1 MRRYGPVRTTRCP
14 SKVRSVRVYAAPS
27 TRAAQTRPPNATSMS
42 ATPIQPRTSGI
53 RATPRAFSACAST
66 NASAA
71 TANAP
76 PMRPV
81 DPRSAAVVLR
91 LRASAPCRR
100 RASTTRN
107 TRRIRTAAAV
117 LTERR
122 VESRHMR
129 PGPACGGGDT
139 SPVSVSEIAL
149 SPAAVRAGRPTRELP
164 VLQILQLSAYWFAIS
179 AIWGTVTLFLQRR
192 LEDLVPKDITGTAYG
207 ALTAAGALVAILVQP
222 TIGSISDYTVSR
234 WGRRKPYIAFGAAFA
249 VLFLIGLATSQTYL
263 SVFAFVCLLQL
274 SSNTAQGPFQ
284 GYLPDLVPAP
294 QVSFASAVYGVMN
307 VLGKVSGV
315 ILGAVGQATGNFT
328 VSLIGVGLLELSIAT
343 GTIAW
348 VDEGR
353 SAPSREGR
361 SWLDIGR
368 SAWGLDILRER
379 NFVWLVASR
388 LFLLLPIVGLLE
400 FENFFLQRSLGLN
413 DQDAAFWNSVA
424 SVAVGGS
431 YILAAYPAARLSDRI
446 GRKNVIYVSAAIA
459 GLGLLGVVLAPTTV
473 VATAFIIVLA
483 IGGGS
488 LFAVDCPL
496 GPRAALAVGILFLVV
511 SAFLLRRVDE
521 RRRD

>member
-1 MRRYGPVRTTRCP
+1 
-14 SKVRSVRVYAAPS
+14 
-27 TRAAQTRPPNATSMS
+27 MS
-42 ATPIQPRTSGI
+42 A
-53 RATPRAFSACAST
+53 
-66 NASAA
+66 
-71 TANAP
+71 
-76 PMRPV
+76 
-81 DPRSAAVVLR
+81 
-91 LRASAPCRR
+91 
-100 RASTTRN
+100 
-107 TRRIRTAAAV
+107 
-117 LTERR
+117 
-122 VESRHMR
+122 
-129 PGPACGGGDT
+129 
-139 SPVSVSEIAL
+139 SEIAV
-149 SPAAVRAGRPTRELP
+149 SAAAARGRPTRVLP
-164 VLQILQLSAYWFAIS
+164 VLQIMQLSAYWFAIS
-179 AIWGTVTLFLQRR
+179 AIWGTVGLFLQRR
-192 LEDLVPKDITGTAYG
+192 MEDLVPKDVTGVAYG
-207 ALTAAGALVAILVQP
+207 AVTAAGALVAILVQP

-234 WGRRKPYIAFGAAFA
+234 WGRRKPYIAFGAAFD

-328 VSLIGVGLLELSIAT
+328 ISLIGVGLLELSIAT
-343 GTIAW
+343 GTVAW

-413 DQDAAFWNSVA
+413 DQEAAFWNGAA
-424 SVAVGGS
+424 SFAVGAS
-431 YILAAYPAARLSDRI
+431 YIFSAYPAARLSDRI

-459 GLGLLGVVLAPTTV
+459 AVGLLGIVLAPSPL

-488 LFAVDCPL
+488 FFAVDWALMTDIIPKVTSGRFMGISNVVTAGAGPISAAVSGVIMDRVGAVDFTL
-496 GPRAALAVGILFLVV
+496 GPRAALGIGLLFLAV
-511 SAFLLRRVDE
+511 SAVLLHRVDE
-521 RRRD
+521 KRREE

>member
-1 MRRYGPVRTTRCP
+1 M
-14 SKVRSVRVYAAPS
+14 S
-27 TRAAQTRPPNATSMS
+27 TSE
-42 ATPIQPRTSGI
+42 
-53 RATPRAFSACAST
+53 
-66 NASAA
+66 
-71 TANAP
+71 
-76 PMRPV
+76 V
-81 DPRSAAVVLR
+81 AVGGQ
-91 LRASAPCRR
+91 
-100 RASTTRN
+100 
-107 TRRIRTAAAV
+107 AAAHV
-117 LTERR
+117 
-122 VESRHMR
+122 
-129 PGPACGGGDT
+129 
-139 SPVSVSEIAL
+139 
-149 SPAAVRAGRPTRELP
+149 GRPTRVLP
-164 VLQILQLSAYWFAIS
+164 VAQILQLSMYWFAIS

-192 LEDLVPKDITGTAYG
+192 MEDLVPKDVTGTAYG
-207 ALTAAGALVAILVQP
+207 AVTAAGALVAILVQP
-222 TIGSISDYTVSR
+222 TIGSISDYTTSR
-234 WGRRKPYIAFGAAFA
+234 WGRRKPYIALGAVFD
-249 VLFLIGLATSQTYL
+249 VLFLAGLATSQTYV

-307 VLGKVSGV
+307 VLGKVCGIV
-315 ILGAVGQATGNFT
+315 LAAVGQATGNFT
-328 VSLIGVGLLELSIAT
+328 ISLIGVGLLELAIAT

-353 SAPSREGR
+353 QAPSREGR
-361 SWLDIGR
+361 PWHDIAR

-459 GLGLLGVVLAPTTV
+459 GLGLLGVVLAPTPV

-488 LFAVDCPL
+488 FFAVDWALMTDIIPKVTSGRFMGISNVVTAGAGPVSAAISGVIMDRVGAFDFTL
-496 GPRAALAVGILFLVV
+496 GPRAALAVGIVFLVV
-511 SAFLLRRVDE
+511 SAFLLRNVDE